1 MEMRGISALHFAVQP
16 CFYITYNLSSFAILD
31 AISLNP
37 IDVPEILLN
46 LTPFS
51 ESLGSL
57 HTSISHWTSV
67 SVLGSPC
74 THNSKNLSRCS

>member
-1 MEMRGISALHFAVQP
+1 MGVISALCSAKCV
-16 CFYITYNLSSFAILD
+16 YNLSSFAILD

-51 ESLGSL
+51 DSLGNL
-57 HTSISHWTSV
+57 QTSISH
-67 SVLGSPC
+67 
-74 THNSKNLSRCS
+74 

>member
-1 MEMRGISALHFAVQP
+1 MRYALLLSYACV
-16 CFYITYNLSSFAILD
+16 CSLWLTYNLSSFAILD

-46 LTPFS
+46 LTPLR

-57 HTSISHWTSV
+57 QTSISHWTSV
-67 SVLGSPC
+67 SVFGSPC
-74 THNSKNLSRCS
+74 THKSKNLSRCS